1 MSLLS
6 APTYFKL
13 KETKPGTVLVQS
25 GTLIKEDESKKYHGV
40 RQFYFQDSADRKLKC
55 LTGGSLAY
63 VIDLHDIDK
72 NKVVKITY
80 AGMQSIENGKF
91 EGSSAHQFEVEL
103 LEDNTPVA
111 PSVEATPSN
120 ELE

>member
-1 MSLLS
+1 MALLS

-13 KETKPGTVLVQS
+13 KETKPGTVLVTS
-25 GTLIKEDESKKYHGV
+25 GTLVKEDESTKYKGV
-40 RQFYFQDSADRKLKC
+40 RQFYFQDSEDSKLKC

-80 AGMQSIENGKF
+80 GGTQKIENGKF
-91 EGSSAHQFEVEL
+91 SGNEAHQFEVDL
-103 LEDNTPVA
+103 LEDNTPSA
-111 PSVEATPSN
+111 PSVN
-120 ELE
+120 EVDANGLE